1 MIGVA
6 HPVEVAIDQAG
17 QHSAAVEVDQPGAL
31 RRQRSDLSAPA
42 SRDDRPVA
50 NRNRLDG
57 RVVRVDR
64 GNLPVVENKVWRV
77 IYLISGGRSNGCG
90 NNDRSGYQSQHQ
102 SYANGTMTSIKHQ
115 FNRIHAKLSFLL
127 GADC

>member
-6 HPVEVAIDQAG
+6 HSVEVAIDQAG
-17 QHSAAVEVDQPGAL
+17 QHSATVEVDQPGAL

-50 NRNRLDG
+50 NRNRFDG

-77 IYLISGGRSNGCG
+77 IYLISGGGSNGCG
-90 NNDRSGYQSQHQ
+90 NNDSSGYQLQHR
-102 SYANGTMTSIKHQ
+102 SYSNGTMAGIKHQ
-115 FNRIHAKLSFLL
+115 FNHLHAKPSF
-127 GADC
+127 